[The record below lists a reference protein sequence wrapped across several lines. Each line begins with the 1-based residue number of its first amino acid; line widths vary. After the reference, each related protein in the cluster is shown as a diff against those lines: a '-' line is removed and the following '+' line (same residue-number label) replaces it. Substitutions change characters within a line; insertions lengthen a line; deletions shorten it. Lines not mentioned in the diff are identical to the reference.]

1 MKKIIIILILGIG
14 YQANAINR
22 PETIPSKLTEV
33 KASSWYK
40 EKFRS
45 WKTYLEEHPDDK
57 PGWVEYFKAGH
68 YSGMSNQELT
78 ILSDDIST
86 RFEASP
92 EAYLVK
98 AKLQGWSSQ
107 GVENL
112 SKALKVVDKKL
123 LLPER
128 IMMAE
133 VIGTDRRTL
142 TQSLYEANVVYPSLL
157 NYSYNV
163 LMSVGENGVLFTE
176 GENTTIPLWILQDVM
191 KVRED
196 VKVLNLDLLSNA
208 DYQSAKFDKIGL
220 ISENSDLASLPLL
233 NPETNFF
240 YALTMPRK
248 SLEQVENRLYVVGLT
263 SQLSEKKI
271 DNYTVIKEN
280 IEKRFLLDYLSV
292 DFNGEP
298 KTATGRTLEPNYIV
312 PFMLLKQYYEKIE
325 DAESAKAWKEN
336 ILTIADRSQMKA
348 RVEMLLKSDV
358 NMSTNFVKT
367 TLDIKKIDKRMTKV
381 KDNVYANSMELTNK
395 EYEFF
400 LKYLKTNGYDDLY
413 QTAEF
418 DLSKYEGMP
427 LAMMKAYHYSYN
439 KSEKGKP
446 LFSNF
451 PAMEM
456 TYDAAKIYCEWL
468 TTQYNVQDD
477 RKFKKVKFRLPTRK
491 EWTMAALGYVDFQTW
506 EFEDNIVKARPDG
519 DGKPRLFEEYRI
531 GDYDSV
537 SYPWYHSDWFK
548 HRNAIVND
556 SGCPLANINMPEKPF
571 CKGKLKGDGFIM
583 TSPVGTYFSGDMG
596 LFDVI
601 GNVAEMTDEKG
612 KAMGGSWDHV
622 KGESTITSINE
633 YQGADTRVGFRVF
646 MDVIEE

>member
-1 MKKIIIILILGIG
+1 MKKIIIILILGIS
-14 YQANAINR
+14 YQVGATNR
-22 PETIPSKLTEV
+22 PEAIPSKLSEV

-45 WKTYLEEHPDDK
+45 WKTYLEENPEDK
-57 PGWVEYFKAGH
+57 AGWVEYFKAGH
-68 YSGMSNQELT
+68 YGGMPTAELT
-78 ILSDDIST
+78 ILSDDIAA
-86 RFEASP
+86 RFEASS

-98 AKLQGWSSQ
+98 AKLQGWTAD
-107 GVENL
+107 GVKYLDRAL
-112 SKALKVVDKKL
+112 SGIDKKQ

-133 VIGTDRRTL
+133 IKGTDRQELTL
-142 TQSLYEANVVYPSLL
+142 SLYNSNLVYPSLL

-163 LMSVGENGVLFTE
+163 LMSVGEDGVLFTE

-196 VKVLNLDLLSNA
+196 VKVLNLDLLSYE
-208 DYQSAKFDKIGL
+208 DYQTRKFESIGL
-220 ISENSDLASLPLL
+220 KIDHNDLASLPLL
-233 NPETNFF
+233 NPEAEFF

-248 SLEQVENRLYVVGLT
+248 SLEQIENRLYVVGLT
-263 SQLSEKKI
+263 SQLSDEKI
-271 DNYTVIKEN
+271 DNYALIKEN
-280 IEKRFLLDYLSV
+280 IEERFLLDYLSV

-312 PFMLLKQYYEKIE
+312 PFMLLKQYYEKI
-325 DAESAKAWKEN
+325 DDPVSAKNWKEN
-336 ILTIADRSQMKA
+336 ILKIADRSQIKA

-358 NMSTNFVKT
+358 NMSADFKKT
-367 TLDIKKIDKRMTKV
+367 TLEIKELDKRMTKV
-381 KDNVYANSMELTNK
+381 KDNVYASIAELTNK

-400 LKYLKTNGYDDLY
+400 LEYFQVNGYTDQY
-413 QTAEF
+413 EVAKF
-418 DLSKYEGMP
+418 DLSKYKGMP
-427 LAMMKAYHYSYN
+427 LAMMKAYHHSFN

-446 LFSNF
+446 LFSDY
-451 PAMEM
+451 PAMGM
-456 TYDAAKIYCEWL
+456 TYEAAKLYCEWL
-468 TTQYNVQDD
+468 TAQYNVQAD

-491 EWTMAALGYVDFQTW
+491 EWTMAALGYVNFQTW

-556 SGCPLANINMPEKPF
+556 KGCALANIDMGDKETCF
-571 CKGKLKGDGFIM
+571 GKLKGDGYIM
-583 TSPVGTYFSGDMG
+583 TSPVMTYFSGDMG

-601 GNVAEMTDEKG
+601 GNVAEMIDEKG
-612 KAMGGSWDHV
+612 KAMGGSWAHV
-622 KGESTITSINE
+622 KGESTITSINN
-633 YQGADTRVGFRVF
+633 YSGADDRVGFRVF